1 MPRPVR
7 SDQKYLPGL
16 DGLRAL
22 AVTAVIAYH
31 LGYGW
36 AQGGLLGVGVFF
48 TLSGYLITDILV
60 GQFAASGRIKLG
72 DFWMRRARR
81 LLPAVFVML
90 AVVTV
95 WVNAF
100 NRAFVPGYRGD
111 VVASGLYV
119 NNWWYIFQH
128 DSYYSRFA
136 PPAPLDHLWSLAV
149 EEQFYLVWPWVVL
162 AMVLVAGWMV
172 KRRRVRLLGPGAHVG
187 GSADGGAAATSAGA
201 AGKARENDY
210 LSGRARWAMAGV
222 ALVLAVAS
230 AIEMA
235 MLYHP
240 GYDPTRVYEGT
251 DTRAFGLLIGAAVA
265 MVYPTRRG
273 ARTLSAGP
281 RRLLDAAGLAGLVV
295 VVLLVWRTNQ
305 YSPFMFRGGL
315 ELLSVAT
322 ALVVAAAAT
331 PGGLLGRALGW
342 TPMRWIG
349 VRSYG
354 IYLWHYPIIVL
365 TAAAGTAGTPV
376 SAVRAVVLVAVTV
389 AIAAASWRFVEDP
402 IRRGS
407 YRRTAPAAAGAAGR
421 ATASTTGAVGG
432 GHVAILG
439 GAAGSGAATDS
450 GADDAVTPDGGTAG
464 SGGDR
469 ELVGAGVGASA
480 SSGADASSG
489 PTRSGRRFGVL
500 TSPLAIG
507 GLCLLATAGITA
519 GVTSANSGRTSNTA
533 DTSAAGQAG
542 AAGTAGA
549 GGAALAQSAAAGAA
563 TAGQSGATGSASMTS
578 SAKGQ
583 GKTGSASKVAVT
595 SSGPAANAQSTGGYT
610 IQPVVGGP
618 PTTLATGAAT
628 VAALPTPPPR
638 TSCTSVVHIGDSTSD
653 GLFSNDY
660 LPDKAQQIPA
670 QYANVGVK
678 TTIDKV
684 VGATSVVESLPG
696 TPNAQTMATGEIK
709 SGYHGCW
716 VIALG
721 TNDTADVAVGS
732 EVGRAQRIKTM
743 MGIIGNQ
750 PVMWVEVKSILSSGP
765 YAESNMELWNQAL
778 QQALPSYPNMR
789 LYNWP
794 AVVQTSWFIN
804 DGIHYTSDGYAHRG
818 QDIAEA
824 LAEAFPAN

>member
-60 GQFAASGRIKLG
+60 GQFAASGRVRLG

-81 LLPAVFVML
+81 LLPALFVML

-162 AMVLVAGWMV
+162 AMVLVAGWLM
-172 KRRRVRLLGPGAHVG
+172 KRRRVRLLGPGTHVG
-187 GSADGGAAATSAGA
+187 GSADGGPAAASAPAAA
-201 AGKARENDY
+201 AGQAGGNDF
-210 LSGRARWAMAGV
+210 LSRRARWAMAGV
-222 ALVLAVAS
+222 ALVLAAAS

-235 MLYHP
+235 MLFHP

-273 ARTLSAGP
+273 ARTLSAGS
-281 RRLLDAAGLAGLVV
+281 RRLLDVAGLAGLVV
-295 VVLLVWRTNQ
+295 VVLLVWRTNE
-305 YSPFMFRGGL
+305 YSDFMFRGGL

-342 TPMRWIG
+342 TPMRWVG

-365 TAAAGTAGTPV
+365 TAAAGTVGTPV

-407 YRRTAPAAAGAAGR
+407 YRRTAPATVAGATANGGAAGAAG
-421 ATASTTGAVGG
+421 G
-432 GHVAILG
+432 GHVATL
-439 GAAGSGAATDS
+439 
-450 GADDAVTPDGGTAG
+450 GGTAG
-464 SGGDR
+464 GGAA
-469 ELVGAGVGASA
+469 VGR
-480 SSGADASSG
+480 GADDTVAAERG
-489 PTRSGRRFGVL
+489 TAGHRGAREVADAGGRRRFSVL

-519 GVTSANSGRTSNTA
+519 GVTSANSGQASNTA
-533 DTSAAGQAG
+533 DTSAAGAAG
-542 AAGTAGA
+542 TSGTAGA

-563 TAGQSGATGSASMTS
+563 TASQSGASGSTGAASMTS
-578 SAKGQ
+578 AGQ
-583 GKTGSASKVAVT
+583 GKGKTGSASKVAVT
-595 SSGPAANAQSTGGYT
+595 NAGSGSGSGASSNAQPTGGYQV
-610 IQPVVGGP
+610 QPVIGGP

-653 GLFSNDY
+653 GLFSSDY
-660 LPDKAQQIPA
+660 LPDKSQQIPA
-670 QYANVGVK
+670 QYAGVGVK

-732 EVGRAQRIKTM
+732 EVSRAQRIKM
-743 MGIIGNQ
+743 MMAIIGKQ

-765 YAESNMELWNQAL
+765 YSESNMELWNQAL

-794 AVVQTSWFIN
+794 AVVQNSWFIN

-818 QDIAEA
+818 QMIAEA